1 MSSEFNRSEV
11 NGDGPT
17 STPTTVVPNGSAS
30 GSVPTSP
37 AAAPTSVGAYR
48 SSGGATNGALPKA
61 VNDVMYSDIGV
72 ATLLNRL
79 KQSIASAR
87 DFASFLSKRGKL
99 EEEQANGLRRLANT
113 QLETLKRSEVKT
125 GSYAAQLAE
134 VMRVHLRMADNGIQF
149 ALSLSQ
155 MHEDLNELSANMERG
170 RKQWKHEG
178 LDAEKRA
185 SDAEAAMHKAKTRYD
200 GLAEDYDRARTGDTK
215 GSRRLGLKGPKSAE
229 QYESD
234 LLRKTQQADQDYE
247 ERVKQAKSQR
257 QTLISSE
264 RPKAVSAL
272 QQLIQECDS
281 ALTLQLQK
289 FATFNEKLLLGN
301 GLAVSPQ
308 DKASDGQPR
317 SLTNII
323 REIDN
328 DTDFNSYMRGHLS
341 KIPNRPGEIKYEQ
354 HPTLMPK
361 TQKPTDTRNASTAFS
376 QTPTQQQPSLSL
388 NTASAAPGAVSNS
401 ASANSRYSGN
411 TSQPPQSSYS
421 QPPSSYGQSPSGGY
435 GEKPYMNTVQ
445 SPTYGGPPPQLQQPS
460 YNSSSSRDMFS
471 PSSFSKETGAA
482 APPYPTHPSERAP
495 NANNPYPPQQTTG
508 SISSS
513 SPAPPRSYGSPGPMS
528 PSQQQQ
534 HHLPPLRP
542 VFGVSLDEL
551 FARDQSA
558 VPMVVIQCILA
569 VDTFGLDVEGI
580 YRLSGTASHIAT
592 LKSQFDHNASQIDFR
607 NPANFYHDV
616 NSVATLLKQF
626 FRDLPDPLFTRV
638 GYQGFVE
645 AARIEDPEQRRDALH
660 QNINDL
666 PDPNYATLR
675 ALVLHMHRVML
686 NEGRNRMGA
695 SNLALCFAPSL
706 MGQHTGGQIAD
717 ASLQARVVDTILVN
731 ATAIFDED

>member
-1 MSSEFNRSEV
+1 MSGEYNRSEP
-11 NGDGPT
+11 NGDGVTT
-17 STPTTVVPNGSAS
+17 STPTAVPNGSAS
-30 GSVPTSP
+30 DSVPNSP
-37 AAAPTSVGAYR
+37 VAAPTSSGANR
-48 SSGGATNGALPKA
+48 TSGGAPGVLPKA
-61 VNDVMYSDIGV
+61 VDDVMYSDIGV

-87 DFASFLSKRGKL
+87 DFAAFLSKRGKL
-99 EEEQANGLRRLANT
+99 EEEQANGMRRLANT
-113 QLETLKRSEVKT
+113 QLETLKRAEVKT

-185 SDAEAAMHKAKTRYD
+185 SDAEAAMYKAKTRYD

-247 ERVKQAKSQR
+247 ERVKHARSQR
-257 QTLISSE
+257 NTLVSSE
-264 RPKAVSAL
+264 RPKAVKAL
-272 QQLIQECDS
+272 QELIRECDS

-301 GLAVSPQ
+301 GLAVTPLP
-308 DKASDGQPR
+308 DKSTDQPTR
-317 SLTNII
+317 SLTNIV

-328 DTDFNSYMRGHLS
+328 DTDFNSYMRGHMS

-354 HPTLMPK
+354 HPTLMAK

-376 QTPTQQQPSLSL
+376 HTPGQQQQPALSV
-388 NTASAAPGAVSNS
+388 NTGATGPGAVSNS
-401 ASANSRYSGN
+401 ASANSRYSGG
-411 TSQPPQSSYS
+411 TSQQPQSSYG
-421 QPPSSYGQSPSGGY
+421 QPPSSYGQPPSSSYDEKPLPSSLQSPS
-435 GEKPYMNTVQ
+435 
-445 SPTYGGPPPQLQQPS
+445 YGGPPPQQQQSP
-460 YNSSSSRDMFS
+460 YNSTTSRDPFSSSSFA
-471 PSSFSKETGAA
+471 KESAP
-482 APPYPTHPSERAP
+482 APPYPTHPSERTP
-495 NANNPYPPQQTTG
+495 NTGYPSYPPQQQQIT
-508 SISSS
+508 SPA
-513 SPAPPRSYGSPGPMS
+513 PAPPRHYGSPTPTT
-528 PSQQQQ
+528 PSQPKS
-534 HHLPPLRP
+534 HNLPPLRP

-551 FARDQSA
+551 FARDHSA

-592 LKSQFDHNASQIDFR
+592 LKSQFDHNASAIDFR
-607 NPANFYHDV
+607 NPANFFHDV

-626 FRDLPDPLFTRV
+626 FRDLPEPLFTAR
-638 GYQGFVE
+638 GYGQFIE
-645 AARIEDPEQRRDALH
+645 AARLEDPEQRRDALH
-660 QNINDL
+660 QGINDL
-666 PDPNYATLR
+666 PDANYATLR
-675 ALVLHMHRVML
+675 AVILHLSRVMG
-686 NEGRNRMGA
+686 NDGRNRMG
-695 SNLALCFAPSL
+695 SGNLAVCFA
-706 MGQHTGGQIAD
+706 
-717 ASLQARVVDTILVN
+717 
-731 ATAIFDED
+731 